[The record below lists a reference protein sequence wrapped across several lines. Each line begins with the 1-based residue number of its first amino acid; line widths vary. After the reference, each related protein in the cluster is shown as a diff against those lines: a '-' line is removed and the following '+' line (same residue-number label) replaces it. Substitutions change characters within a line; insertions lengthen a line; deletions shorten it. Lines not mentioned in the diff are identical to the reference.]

1 CDQGRPLY
9 NVDPPQSSLLS
20 SSRLAHIVP
29 QRSPTES
36 FDGSPARRLGVI
48 RTMHRCDGDF
58 VRPALFFLATALHT
72 AAVFS
77 APGVPKIHEFRFP
90 TDLSVGE
97 TVVVNCVVRK
107 GSAGPFQLSWRKD
120 GGPIDPAEG
129 VSVSHQ
135 SDAISTLTVR
145 HVAPTHN
152 GNYSCHVRNA
162 AGSDEYAAFLAVRAA
177 PVWSA

>member
-1 CDQGRPLY
+1 MVLRD
-9 NVDPPQSSLLS
+9 DSSTTLVVAR
-20 SSRLAHIVP
+20 SRDGFGHGVSRNLA
-29 QRSPTES
+29 
-36 FDGSPARRLGVI
+36 
-48 RTMHRCDGDF
+48 
-58 VRPALFFLATALHT
+58 
-72 AAVFS
+72 
-77 APGVPKIHEFRFP
+77 GVPKIHEFRFP

-97 TVVVNCVVRK
+97 TVVVNCVVRQ

-145 HVAPTHN
+145 DVSPTHN

-162 AGSDEYAAFLAVRAA
+162 AGSDEYAAFLAVRGMHHARKPPA
-177 PVWSA
+177 SPARYYGETCGLVS